1 MSNSG
6 QSAIDG
12 IPSRHRALSNAEKND
27 AENYQLK
34 KRLTSTSDAE
44 QRRRKASE
52 RQKLLDERQKLDRL
66 KNYDDLFL
74 AERYAET
81 KARKATLEKRLVKTS
96 ETSATA
102 TILDDAAQKYVKT
115 KKAKQNAEP
124 AEDSGKNYN
133 QFNANPEYADDE
145 DFDFLDN
152 YSSNRHA
159 SETDLDLLDNY
170 LSESDDHL
178 SDTHETTIDPD
189 DPEYEN
195 PAILNALR
203 RQESIRNGYGPTD
216 WNVKE
221 SGGIE
226 VGVPVDDE
234 EEKTPK
240 KLKNKLS
247 KKKKIAIAV
256 ASVLVVFV
264 GSLALWGQGLLSKI
278 TGGNADLLSLLTSAF
293 SQDVELNKGKNGRTN
308 VLVFGTSGYDMSG
321 SGHDGYQLT
330 DSIMIISLE
339 QSSGDVAMVNIPRD
353 LYVGNTCS
361 NTGKINEVYHCANS
375 GDTDEIAGKDALAA
389 TVETVTNVD
398 TQYYVHVD
406 WGALVQVVDSIGGI
420 TVTLDEDIDDTWTNT
435 HIKAGVATNL
445 NGEQA
450 LGLARARHGT
460 EQGDLSR
467 GNSQQK
473 ILIALQQ
480 KLLGGNIS
488 IAEATSLLNTLGDNV
503 RTDFNSNEL
512 VTIFHLASNMKTT
525 NLRQVPLVTDDFA
538 YVKSTSMNVDG
549 TEVSFVI
556 PALGSGDFSAI
567 KKYIARSFS
576 SDPAVR
582 EEAKIVILNGASVQ
596 GLASD
601 EKSILESAGYEIS
614 NIGDAPDGVYP
625 EKYYLYDLTNEKP
638 ATKTAL
644 ENRYSTTAKTAD
656 LLPNDIS
663 ARGADFVLIL
673 GARPDLQTQEVE
685 DAQ

>member
-12 IPSRHRALSNAEKND
+12 IPSRHRAISDDIKND

-34 KRLTSTSDAE
+34 KRLNSASAAE
-44 QRRRKASE
+44 QRRLEASE
-52 RQKLLDERQKLDRL
+52 RQKLLDQRQKLDHL
-66 KNYDDLFL
+66 KKDTESYEDLF
-74 AERYAET
+74 ATT
-81 KARKATLEKRLVKTS
+81 KKHSTKKRVATTPKDTILEKRTAHAATTAVALE
-96 ETSATA
+96 ET
-102 TILDDAAQKYVKT
+102 AQQYVH
-115 KKAKQNAEP
+115 P
-124 AEDSGKNYN
+124 
-133 QFNANPEYADDE
+133 DDE
-145 DFDFLDN
+145 D
-152 YSSNRHA
+152 
-159 SETDLDLLDNY
+159 
-170 LSESDDHL
+170 SDDYYPDDYDN
-178 SDTHETTIDPD
+178 SDYDPDDYTYDYHSDESSHRATIDPD

-203 RQESIRNGYGPTD
+203 RRESLRNGISPND
-216 WNVKE
+216 WAEKDA
-221 SGGIE
+221 GGIE
-226 VGVPVDDE
+226 IGVPTEDE
-234 EEKTPK
+234 EIEKTPTK
-240 KLKNKLS
+240 IKNHLS

-256 ASVLVVFV
+256 LSIFV
-264 GSLALWGQGLLSKI
+264 IFIGGLAIWGQGLLSKI
-278 TGGNADLLSLLTSAF
+278 TGGNADLLSLITSAF
-293 SQDVELNKGKNGRTN
+293 AQDVELKKGKNGRTN
-308 VLVFGTSGYDMSG
+308 ILVFGTSGYDMNG

-339 QSSGDVAMVNIPRD
+339 QSSKDVAMVSIPRD
-353 LYVGNTCS
+353 LYIGNTCT
-361 NTGKINEVYHCANS
+361 NTGKINEVYHCANK
-375 GDTDEIAGKDALAA
+375 GDSDEIAGKDALAA
-389 TVETVTNVD
+389 ALDTITNVD

-460 EQGDLSR
+460 EQGDFSR

-473 ILIALQQ
+473 ILIALQE

-512 VTIFHLASNMKTT
+512 VTIFHLASSMKNA
-525 NLRQVPLVTDDFA
+525 NLRQVPLVTDNFA
-538 YVKSTSMNVDG
+538 YVKNTSMNVEG

-556 PALGSGDFSAI
+556 PTLGSGDFSGI
-567 KKYIARSFS
+567 RKYIARSFS

-582 EEAKIVILNGASVQ
+582 EEAKIIILNGAGVS

-601 EKSILESAGYEIS
+601 EKSALESAGYEIS

-644 ENRYSTTAKTAD
+644 ENRYSVTAKSAEF
-656 LLPNDIS
+656 LPNDIVS
-663 ARGADFVLIL
+663 RGADFVLIL
-673 GARPDLQTQEVE
+673 GARPDLKGVE
-685 DAQ
+685 NVEQSL